1 MFELSDSHLMV
12 LGVSK
17 FTLEDLLITS
27 LKSMPF
33 SY

>member
-1 MFELSDSHLMV
+1 MFELSDSRLMV
-12 LGVSK
+12 LGVPK
-17 FTLEDLLITS
+17 VTLKNLLITS